1 MFRKILIANRGEIAV
16 RVMRGCRDLDIKTVA
31 VYSEA
36 DAAALHVR
44 LADEA
49 YLIGGA
55 PSVESYLRIER
66 IIEAA
71 RASGAEAIHPG
82 YGFLAENAEL
92 ARACAAAGITFIG
105 PPAEAMELMGSKIN
119 ARRAAIEA
127 GAPVVPGTTEP
138 LTSAE
143 EARETA
149 ARFGYPVMLKA
160 AAGGGGKG
168 MRLVAGADEIASAF
182 EAAQSEALAAFGDA
196 SVYLEKA
203 VERPRHIEIQVFAD
217 THGHTVHLGER
228 ECSIQRRH
236 QKVIEEC
243 PSPIDDPA
251 LRARMGEAA
260 VRIAR
265 AANYVGAG
273 TVEFLVSDV
282 TREFY
287 FLEMNTRLQVEH
299 PVTELVTGI
308 DLVREQITVAAGHPL
323 SFTQADVEWRGH
335 AIECRVYAE
344 DPDNNFLPSPGRI
357 TFLRV
362 PSGPNVRD
370 DGGVYVGSE
379 VSIYYDPMISK
390 LAAWGRTRGEAI
402 ARLRR
407 ALDEYTV
414 GGIKTTLPF
423 FREVVRDEEFI
434 AGQIDTGFIERF
446 NERRAAAQEARR
458 AETGEAAEEREA
470 AADITRDIAIIT
482 AALAESQ
489 NAPAPADGDER
500 GGRPPSQWRVMGRIA
515 QHRSRD
521 LF

>member
-16 RVMRGCRDLDIKTVA
+16 RVMRACRELDIATVA

-49 YLIGGA
+49 YLLGPA
-55 PSVESYLRIER
+55 PSAESYLRIER

-82 YGFLAENAEL
+82 YGFLAENADF
-92 ARACAAAGITFIG
+92 ARACAAAGLTFIG
-105 PPAEAMELMGSKIN
+105 PPAEVMELMGSKTN
-119 ARRAAIEA
+119 ARRAAIAA

-138 LTSAE
+138 LGSAE

-168 MRLVAGADEIASAF
+168 MRLVASAEEIASAL
-182 EAAQSEALAAFGDA
+182 EAAQSEALGAFGDA

-217 THGHTVHLGER
+217 TKGHTVHLGER

-243 PSPIDDPA
+243 PSPIDSPG
-251 LRARMGEAA
+251 LRAAMGASA
-260 VRIAR
+260 VQIAQ

-308 DLVREQITVAAGHPL
+308 DLVREQITVAAGHAL

-344 DPDNNFLPSPGRI
+344 DPDNNFFPSPGRI
-357 TFLRV
+357 TSLRV
-362 PSGPNVRD
+362 PAGPNVRD
-370 DGGVYVGSE
+370 DGGVYAGAE

-402 ARLRR
+402 ERMRR
-407 ALDEYTV
+407 ALAEYTV

-423 FREVVRDEEFI
+423 FREIMRDAEFI
-434 AGQIDTGFIERF
+434 EGRLDTSFIEQF
-446 NERRAAAQEARR
+446 NRRR
-458 AETGEAAEEREA
+458 AEAAATEAARVEETDDAEEIAR
-470 AADITRDIAIIT
+470 RDMAIVA
-482 AALAESQ
+482 AALAYESGAKSASMQ
-489 NAPAPADGDER
+489 EGQGSAAQSEGQTSRWKLAGRVALHQSR
-500 GGRPPSQWRVMGRIA
+500 G
-515 QHRSRD
+515 
-521 LF
+521 